1 MLNQNQEEGEEE
13 QREGENGL
21 HADDT
26 SELLSR
32 RNLILRQAIDEKK
45 RKKEDS
51 ERKNERKKEDN
62 EKNSK
67 GKKEDCEKRE
77 KTNWDKL
84 ELEQDMWRQLRQV
97 SIPVFNG
104 VEKSYQS

>member
-13 QREGENGL
+13 QREGEDRL

-32 RNLILRQAIDEKK
+32 INLIVRQTIDEKE
-45 RKKEDS
+45 RKKEDN
-51 ERKNERKKEDN
+51 ERDNKRKKEDN

-67 GKKEDCEKRE
+67 GKKG
-77 KTNWDKL
+77 L
-84 ELEQDMWRQLRQV
+84 
-97 SIPVFNG
+97 
-104 VEKSYQS
+104 

>member
-26 SELLSR
+26 SELLSK
-32 RNLILRQAIDEKK
+32 RNLIVRQAIDEKE
-45 RKKEDS
+45 RKKEDN
-51 ERKNERKKEDN
+51 ERKNKRKKEDN

-77 KTNWDKL
+77 KINWDKL
-84 ELEQDMWRQLRQV
+84 ELGQDMWRQLRQV
-97 SIPVFNG
+97 SIPVFKG
-104 VEKSYQS
+104 DEKSYQS

>member
-1 MLNQNQEEGEEE
+1 M
-13 QREGENGL
+13 
-21 HADDT
+21 
-26 SELLSR
+26 
-32 RNLILRQAIDEKK
+32 
-45 RKKEDS
+45 RKKG
-51 ERKNERKKEDN
+51 RKKIMRERTRGRKDN

-67 GKKEDCEKRE
+67 RKKEDCEKRE

-97 SIPVFNG
+97 SIHLFNG

>member
-1 MLNQNQEEGEEE
+1 M
-13 QREGENGL
+13 
-21 HADDT
+21 
-26 SELLSR
+26 
-32 RNLILRQAIDEKK
+32 ILRQAIDEKK
-45 RKKEDS
+45 RKKEDN

-67 GKKEDCEKRE
+67 RKKEDCEKRE

-84 ELEQDMWRQLRQV
+84 ELGQDMWRQLRQV

-104 VEKSYQS
+104 DEKSYQS